1 VACKDAA
8 EENVM
13 AEHKGAKVVLV
24 TCGKLAE
31 ARKIARSVVELELAA
46 CVNIISAPVESVFR
60 WKGRVE
66 RAKEFLLII
75 KTTRRRLAL
84 LERRIAALHSYE
96 VPEFLVLKVDGGS
109 PRYLRWLADNT

>member
-1 VACKDAA
+1 
-8 EENVM
+8 M

-24 TCGKLAE
+24 TCGNLAE

-75 KTTRRRLAL
+75 KTTRRRIARLQ
-84 LERRIAALHSYE
+84 EQIAALHNYD

-109 PRYLRWLADNT
+109 QPYLSWLAANA